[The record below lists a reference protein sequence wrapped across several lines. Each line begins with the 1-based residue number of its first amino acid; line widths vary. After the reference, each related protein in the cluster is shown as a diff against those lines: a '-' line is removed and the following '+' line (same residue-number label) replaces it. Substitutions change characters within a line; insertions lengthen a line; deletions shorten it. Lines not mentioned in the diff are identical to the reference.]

1 MRVPATMML
10 AAGLTLCSGQTAAQ
24 QEYSADGLYN
34 VANAY
39 ARAGRPGLAVL
50 NYERALLL
58 APGDADIRTNLDQTR
73 ARAHVPTQTRSG
85 FVRMVEAA
93 SPAIAAWIGVLGVAL
108 VGTALLAMKRAP
120 RLRWLSVAGL
130 LPGVALM
137 AFTVSH
143 AVLLRPRLHEAVILV
158 NQTPAR
164 VTPALMGDTAFVL
177 PEAETVTITAEHED
191 FILVRNRS
199 GHSGWV
205 ARASLGIVVPQVST
219 SPPPS
224 K

>member
-1 MRVPATMML
+1 MRTPATVML
-10 AAGLTLCSGQTAAQ
+10 AAGLTLCSGQTVAQ
-24 QEYSADGLYN
+24 QGYSADALYN

-39 ARAGRPGLAVL
+39 ARDGKPGLAVL

-58 APGDADIRTNLDQTR
+58 APGDADIRANLDQVR
-73 ARAHVPTQTRSG
+73 VRAHVPTETRSR
-85 FVRMVEAA
+85 FVQMIEIA
-93 SPAIAAWIGVLGVAL
+93 SPAVAAWIGVLGVAL

-120 RLRWLSVAGL
+120 RRRWLRAGGL

-143 AVLLRPRLHEAVILV
+143 AMLLRPRLHEAVVLA
-158 NQTPAR
+158 NQTAAR
-164 VTPALMGDTAFVL
+164 VIPAPMGDTAFVL
-177 PEAETVTITAEHED
+177 PEAETVTMTAEHED
-191 FILVRNRS
+191 FVLVRNR
-199 GHSGWV
+199 GGYSGWV
-205 ARASLGIVVPQVST
+205 ARASLGIVVPQINT